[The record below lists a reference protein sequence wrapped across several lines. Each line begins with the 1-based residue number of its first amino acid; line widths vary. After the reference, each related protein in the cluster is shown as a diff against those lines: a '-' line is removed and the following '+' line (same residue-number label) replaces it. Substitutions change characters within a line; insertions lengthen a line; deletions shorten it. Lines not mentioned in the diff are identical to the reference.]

1 MSNKTLK
8 NSKKKEN
15 LDIDTVKRR
24 KIPRGEQGT
33 ESPCAA
39 MPCAININMF
49 KL

>member
-1 MSNKTLK
+1 MKLLRI
-8 NSKKKEN
+8 KKKEN
-15 LDIDTVKRR
+15 LDSVKRR